1 VVPYEMHVVTRA
13 VTSRHMEQ
21 IQEHPTARLT
31 AFVEPTL
38 ADQIERAARSNER
51 SISAEVRL
59 ILKQA
64 LEAKRG

>member
-1 VVPYEMHVVTRA
+1 VTRG
-13 VTSRHMEQ
+13 VPSRSMEKIEQ
-21 IQEHPTARLT
+21 HPTARLT

-38 ADQIERAARSNER
+38 ADRIERAARANER
-51 SISAEVRL
+51 SVSAEVRL